1 MAGTTKFASASVRT
15 MTPQVTNSS
24 RSRWGNAAPEESVV
38 GIVMAME
45 SDTAPFGP
53 DSVVTSVFRS
63 VFLPVSKRL
72 PVVLFAESQSEA
84 SSHTKRTAS
93 ATKVTAIT
101 MRTREKT
108 PFADSSMAGAAVE
121 GSSAPS
127 VMKMMPFNTNEMRLH
142 TFSEAMPR
150 RVENIC
156 AFLPLRASRRCRYE
170 NRSPA
175 ATTARMPLTC
185 MCSATR

>member
-1 MAGTTKFASASVRT
+1 MRLVSSSESGAMAGTKKFASTSVRT

-53 DSVVTSVFRS
+53 ESVVTSVFRS

-72 PVVLFAESQSEA
+72 PVVLFADSQSEA

-93 ATKVTAIT
+93 ATKVTATT
-101 MRTREKT
+101 MRISEKM
-108 PFADSSMAGAAVE
+108 PLEDSSMAGAAVE
-121 GSSAPS
+121 GSSVPS
-127 VMKMMPFNTNEMRLH
+127 MMKMIPFSTNEMRLH
-142 TFSEAMPR
+142 TFSEAIPR
-150 RVENIC
+150 RVENIW
-156 AFLPLRASRRCRYE
+156 AFLPLRASRRCR
-170 NRSPA
+170 
-175 ATTARMPLTC
+175 
-185 MCSATR
+185 